1 VFIYYEF
8 DLLKNENNFHPNF
21 NYILID

>member
-8 DLLKNENNFHPNF
+8 DPLKNENNFHPNF